1 MEQLAEWLVSLID
14 TVGYPGVFIAM
25 FMGNALVPIPVEV
38 VMIPAGY
45 LVQQKIMHFP
55 LLMMSA
61 IAGDVGGSLF
71 GYYIAYHFG
80 RQVLLKYGK
89 YLLLN
94 DKKMGMLETFFAHH
108 GEIST
113 LTGRL
118 VPGLRHF
125 MAFPAGL
132 SHMNVKKFAAYTGI
146 GGGIWMGILVLL
158 GYFIGGNKHLVKHY
172 LPYITGA
179 VIGAVSVMIVVYILH
194 RRGWKIE
201 DNSHDGT

>member
-14 TVGYPGVFIAM
+14 SVGYPGVFIAM
-25 FMGNALVPIPVEV
+25 FAGNALVPIPVEV

-45 LVQQKIMHFP
+45 LVQQKLMHWP
-55 LLMMSA
+55 ILMAFA
-61 IAGDVGGSLF
+61 IAGDIGGSIF
-71 GYYIAYHFG
+71 SYYIAYHFG
-80 RQVLLKYGK
+80 RHVLLKYGK
-89 YLLLN
+89 YFMLN
-94 DKKMGMLETFFAHH
+94 DKKMGLLETFFAHH

-132 SHMNVKKFAAYTGI
+132 SHMNAKKFVAYTGI
-146 GGGIWMGILVLL
+146 GGGIWMGILVLV
-158 GYFIGGNKHLVKHY
+158 GYFIGGNKAMVKHY

-179 VIGAVSVMIVVYILH
+179 VVGGVLVMIIVYINH
-194 RRGWKIE
+194 RRVKKVE
-201 DNSHDGT
+201 DPNVGA